1 MTSLAP
7 PHATH
12 AIHQSDTAPDPLPAH
27 QTRSTATSISTTDAS
42 TQKIMPTTK
51 SSAKSGT
58 TTPPSLAALPHSHQL
73 QSTQSLQYARYR
85 ARGGLRPLGP
95 HTRDFRHNSP
105 NHQNMTTGQDYR
117 AWTQNYYTLGEATRN
132 HDRWLAHP
140 NQNPPRSTYI
150 QPSHHI
156 RREDTVAPPYLPS
169 FSPTRQPAPTN
180 RTSNSDQDSD
190 SEDTI
195 NIRTQTYAETM
206 TLGPDDPNAVID
218 SGAMMTTVPRRL
230 LLGTPWEDTI
240 HPAAR
245 PGTTIRYGNMETE
258 TVEDAARV
266 GNYEASIVP
275 DRFKTALLCV
285 HDIVSTGHTV
295 LFTDNRRPLLT

>member
-1 MTSLAP
+1 MAP
-7 PHATH
+7 
-12 AIHQSDTAPDPLPAH
+12 
-27 QTRSTATSISTTDAS
+27 
-42 TQKIMPTTK
+42 
-51 SSAKSGT
+51 
-58 TTPPSLAALPHSHQL
+58 
-73 QSTQSLQYARYR
+73 
-85 ARGGLRPLGP
+85 
-95 HTRDFRHNSP
+95 
-105 NHQNMTTGQDYR
+105 GQDYR
-117 AWTQNYYTLGEATRN
+117 AWFHGTITQNYYTLGEATRT

-140 NQNPPRSTYI
+140 DQNPPRATYN
-150 QPSHHI
+150 QASRHI
-156 RREDTVAPPYLPS
+156 PRDDMVTPPYLPS
-169 FSPTRQPAPTN
+169 FNPNRPQTHTTRPSSPDAK
-180 RTSNSDQDSD
+180 DSD
-190 SEDTI
+190 SDETI

-240 HPAAR
+240 HPAR

-295 LFTDNRRPLLT
+295 LFTDNGVFIEDIGDRYSLNIPRIPASREWRAPLNVLQRLTELRTQHPIQQAQPHPDHHSRN